1 MIINSNPST
10 KDMLYEISSMRSRA
24 KKLLRFNTNSKYK
37 ELLTFIINEDYYHDE
52 DKALPTIKDLSK
64 VLSLSYDKV
73 RSQIKAIHDDLNDEI
88 ILEKIPFEFNQS
100 KIIFVI
106 NGYQKTTSMSA
117 NNLTVIPR
125 EGENINIPFF
135 KSIVGTNCFYVD
147 KVSHEFTDNKQ
158 EVYIHLEAGFY
169 NSYWKIRK
177 DRALITREISIND
190 YYTKSDYQIQQLLE
204 MRPFSA
210 W

>member
-64 VLSLSYDKV
+64 VLGVSYDKV

-100 KIIFVI
+100 KIIFMI
-106 NGYQKTTSMSA
+106 NGYQKTTSMSV

-125 EGENINIPFF
+125 EGENINIL
-135 KSIVGTNCFYVD
+135 IG
-147 KVSHEFTDNKQ
+147 
-158 EVYIHLEAGFY
+158 
-169 NSYWKIRK
+169 KI
-177 DRALITREISIND
+177 L
-190 YYTKSDYQIQQLLE
+190 
-204 MRPFSA
+204 
-210 W
+210 